1 MIVRLFF
8 KRLKCLPLF
17 LFLVTVDFFHWLKN
31 RGWTIFEG
39 WGIHIYIGPFGQG
52 KTCSMVRDAYN
63 ICCRYPGM
71 NVITNLNLNGFPDGT
86 KISKLHSALDI
97 INAPDN
103 TIVVLDELG
112 TIWNSRDFAEGKTKD
127 GKGGGI
133 SKSTFQNIAQC
144 RHRHV
149 MILGTAQHWKFMDIL
164 LRRITDEVIVCS
176 SSFAHPFS
184 RMVTNRIFDAKEYE
198 LFAENPMLPL
208 LPVDVD
214 CYVQTNKLRGLY
226 DTREMVD
233 TILTMDYIPD
243 NEIIANQ
250 IGEVVAPPADIP
262 VDRKKQQQL
271 LNKIR
276 KGGL

>member
-1 MIVRLFF
+1 MIIKLIF

-17 LFLVTVDFFHWLKN
+17 LFLVTVDLIRWLKN

-39 WGIHIYIGPFGQG
+39 WGIHIYIGAFGQG

-63 ICCRYPGM
+63 ICCTYRNM
-71 NVITNLNLNGFPDGT
+71 NVITNLNLIGFPKDT
-86 KISKLHSALDI
+86 KISKLKSALDI

-112 TIWNSRDFAEGKTKD
+112 TIWNSRDFADGKTKD
-127 GKGGGI
+127 GKGGGL

-164 LRRITDEVIVCS
+164 LRRITDEVIICS
-176 SSFAHPFS
+176 SAFAHPFS
-184 RMVTNRIFDAKEYE
+184 RMITNRVFDAKEYE
-198 LFAENPMLPL
+198 LFADNPMLPL

-214 CYVQTNKLRGLY
+214 CFVQTDKLRGLY

-233 TILTMDYIPD
+233 TLLTMEYIPD
-243 NEIIANQ
+243 TEIIANQ
-250 IGEVVAPPADIP
+250 IGEVVAPSMDIP
-262 VDRKKQQQL
+262 VDKKKQQQL